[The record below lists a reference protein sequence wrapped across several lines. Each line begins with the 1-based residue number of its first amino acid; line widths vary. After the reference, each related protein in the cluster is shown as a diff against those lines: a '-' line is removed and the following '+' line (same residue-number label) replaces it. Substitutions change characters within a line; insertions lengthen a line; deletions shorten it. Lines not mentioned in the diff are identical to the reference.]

1 MTELHH
7 RQADELT
14 TTDPLDRFI
23 EDLSRD
29 NRELLSQN
37 LAAIA
42 EKLGELAKVA
52 RRLAE

>member
-1 MTELHH
+1 MIELHH
-7 RQADELT
+7 LKSDEQT
-14 TTDPLDRFI
+14 PTDPLDQFI

-42 EKLGELAKVA
+42 EKLGKLAEVA
-52 RRLAE
+52 RNLAE